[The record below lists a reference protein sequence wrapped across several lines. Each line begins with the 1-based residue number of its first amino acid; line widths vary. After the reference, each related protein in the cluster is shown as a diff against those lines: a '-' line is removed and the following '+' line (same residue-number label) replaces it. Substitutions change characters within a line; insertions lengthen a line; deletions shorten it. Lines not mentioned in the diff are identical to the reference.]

1 MINIDHLDAIDKL
14 ETAYELIS
22 EFGELIESNEGDH
35 PMKDAVIEWLA
46 GYELM
51 EVNDN
56 VVRY

>member
-22 EFGELIESNEGDH
+22 EFWEFIESNEGDY